1 MEGSR
6 VTLVLFHEIAEMAG
20 TVNIPKRMLQ
30 RLQLESEKS
39 KQALRD
45 TQIRE
50 KISSIVGAA
59 PKRAIAHHMK
69 TLNLLEDMSDVWT
82 DVTEDTHDKNVKAK
96 AEGKEEVP
104 WVREDN
110 MEDVAEALVKQQEIF
125 VKIKEHVTYELG
137 MQTLGGKNKFGFKLV
152 KHQEEDPD
160 FDKDVLNFD
169 ESDVRGWERAFVQ
182 RERECF

>member
-1 MEGSR
+1 M
-6 VTLVLFHEIAEMAG
+6 LVHDIAEMAG

-82 DVTEDTHDKNVKAK
+82 DITEDTHDKNVKAK
-96 AEGKEEVP
+96 AEGEEEVP

-152 KHQEEDPD
+152 KHREEDPD

-182 RERECF
+182 REREFL

>member
-1 MEGSR
+1 M
-6 VTLVLFHEIAEMAG
+6 LVHDIAEMAG

-50 KISSIVGAA
+50 KISSIAGAA

-82 DVTEDTHDKNVKAK
+82 DITEDTHDKNVKAK

-152 KHQEEDPD
+152 KHREEDPD
-160 FDKDVLNFD
+160 FDKAVLNFD

-182 RERECF
+182 RERECFDLWLIIF

>member
-1 MEGSR
+1 
-6 VTLVLFHEIAEMAG
+6 MAG

-50 KISSIVGAA
+50 KISSIAGAA

-82 DVTEDTHDKNVKAK
+82 DITEDTH
-96 AEGKEEVP
+96 
-104 WVREDN
+104 REDN

-152 KHQEEDPD
+152 KHREEDPD

-182 RERECF
+182 RERECL

>member
-1 MEGSR
+1 M
-6 VTLVLFHEIAEMAG
+6 LVHDIAEMAG

-50 KISSIVGAA
+50 KISSIAGAA

-82 DVTEDTHDKNVKAK
+82 DITEDTHDKNVKAK
-96 AEGKEEVP
+96 AEGEEEVP

-152 KHQEEDPD
+152 KHREEDPD

-182 RERECF
+182 RERECL